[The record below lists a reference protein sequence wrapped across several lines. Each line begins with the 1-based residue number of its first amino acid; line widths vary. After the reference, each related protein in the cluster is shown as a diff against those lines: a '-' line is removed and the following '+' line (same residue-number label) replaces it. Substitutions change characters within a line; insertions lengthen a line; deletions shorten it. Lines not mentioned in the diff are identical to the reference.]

1 MLKLFLLA
9 VQFLTIIPVRV
20 KKTTPRKLAKSVIFY
35 PIVGLLIGT
44 LLVAAYSTMQAID
57 ISPTGQSI
65 ILTVILAVITGGM
78 HLDGMADTADGL
90 MSGKSRD
97 EMLKIMKDPHIGAMG
112 VIAIACVLLLKI
124 ALLSNLHT
132 GNIAAGLL
140 LMCVI
145 GRLTPVLLM
154 YAFTYARKDGKSQVF
169 MQGMNN
175 RTCGIAA
182 ALAVFLCFCVYG
194 LKGFLILTLVSGSI
208 LLIVNRIN
216 RRLGGITGDV
226 LGASI
231 EISEIAA
238 LFFLVF

>member
-1 MLKLFLLA
+1 
-9 VQFLTIIPVRV
+9 
-20 KKTTPRKLAKSVIFY
+20 
-35 PIVGLLIGT
+35 
-44 LLVAAYSTMQAID
+44 
-57 ISPTGQSI
+57 
-65 ILTVILAVITGGM
+65 
-78 HLDGMADTADGL
+78 
-90 MSGKSRD
+90 
-97 EMLKIMKDPHIGAMG
+97 
-112 VIAIACVLLLKI
+112 
-124 ALLSNLHT
+124 
-132 GNIAAGLL
+132 
-140 LMCVI
+140 
-145 GRLTPVLLM
+145 M